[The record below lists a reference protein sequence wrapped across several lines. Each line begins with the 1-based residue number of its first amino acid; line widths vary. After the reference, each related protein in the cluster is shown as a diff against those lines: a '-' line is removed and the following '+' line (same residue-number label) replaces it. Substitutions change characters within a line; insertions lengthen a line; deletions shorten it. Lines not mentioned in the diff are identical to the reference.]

1 LNKVAAKVNKELGL
15 DKKYNFYVSMYI
27 PNCKNTNFGDVDGD
41 GVSENFTKMEDR
53 FKAIEWY
60 MTSFFDRLAEAGYEN
75 LAFGGFYWYC
85 ESVSTYDDPAMFELV
100 RGIADRVH
108 ARGEQFF
115 WIPYFTSAGYSRW
128 ASFGFDVA
136 CYQPN
141 YAFNGAIL
149 SNRLKE
155 AAAMMRKFGMC
166 TELEIDDA
174 ALYNDIFFQKYMDYL
189 RFGITEG
196 YMEGALHMYYQGVN
210 VFGTAATSD
219 NPKNRLIYDYT
230 YQFIK
235 KTLQY
240 APDTREALSFDAAAD
255 TPLLGTLAPEGEL
268 NTKYRVA
275 ISPQHGTVTINE
287 DGSFVYYPDEGFTGT
302 DTFSYA
308 ISEYIGYSAPCEVT
322 INVG

>member
-1 LNKVAAKVNKELGL
+1 
-15 DKKYNFYVSMYI
+15 
-27 PNCKNTNFGDVDGD
+27 
-41 GVSENFTKMEDR
+41 
-53 FKAIEWY
+53 
-60 MTSFFDRLAEAGYEN
+60 
-75 LAFGGFYWYC
+75 
-85 ESVSTYDDPAMFELV
+85 
-100 RGIADRVH
+100 
-108 ARGEQFF
+108 
-115 WIPYFTSAGYSRW
+115 
-128 ASFGFDVA
+128 
-136 CYQPN
+136 
-141 YAFNGAIL
+141 
-149 SNRLKE
+149 
-155 AAAMMRKFGMC
+155 MMRKFGMC

-240 APDTREALSFDAAAD
+240 APDAREALSFDAAAD